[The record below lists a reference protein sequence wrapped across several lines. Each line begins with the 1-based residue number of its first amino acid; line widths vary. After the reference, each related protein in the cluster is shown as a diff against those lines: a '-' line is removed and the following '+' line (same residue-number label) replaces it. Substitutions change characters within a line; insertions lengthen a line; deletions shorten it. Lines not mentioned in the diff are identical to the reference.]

1 MSGPDEN
8 AERAEDKTNDV
19 GANPRESVHSTPA
32 CRRSATPRTS
42 RQAERQRVRIRN
54 CQRRVRGPKRNRRYV
69 YCSLTSLAS
78 IMPAAIGA
86 PPPYG
91 KSTPLLWTVHRR

>member
-1 MSGPDEN
+1 MPLAVPLAGSPLAG
-8 AERAEDKTNDV
+8 
-19 GANPRESVHSTPA
+19 
-32 CRRSATPRTS
+32 RSAASCLGAGADPGVGRF
-42 RQAERQRVRIRN
+42 EGLIPYP
-54 CQRRVRGPKRNRRYV
+54 PKRNRRYV